1 MQIDVTMNAID
12 RFQDNKD
19 MNIVFSQ
26 QIIVEKLLIV
36 CKKMILVVEPIENQL
51 KLVNLVLSWKCCGSS
66 ANHLKNIINVSKLL

>member
-26 QIIVEKLLIV
+26 QIIFEKLLIV

-51 KLVNLVLSWKCCGSS
+51 KLVNLVLS
-66 ANHLKNIINVSKLL
+66 

>member
-1 MQIDVTMNAID
+1 MLLQRLTIIDVTMNAID

-19 MNIVFSQ
+19 MNIVFSE

-51 KLVNLVLSWKCCGSS
+51 KLVNLVLS
-66 ANHLKNIINVSKLL
+66 

>member
-51 KLVNLVLSWKCCGSS
+51 KLVNLVLS
-66 ANHLKNIINVSKLL
+66 

>member
-1 MQIDVTMNAID
+1 MNAID

-19 MNIVFSQ
+19 MNIIFLQ

-51 KLVNLVLSWKCCGSS
+51 KLVNLVLS
-66 ANHLKNIINVSKLL
+66 